1 MVYFCT
7 SIQLAKLCEQ
17 LRHVLSVDPDARVSH
32 RHVHHFVPEVKARL
46 HLDQIVRLA
55 KLERVLDQI
64 YEHLFE
70 APLITEE
77 TARQYTYFKTDG
89 HLFCIGFGQEYLPD
103 EVERLLGIEQVLHQ
117 GEASIAYLAQVEHV
131 LDEGLHEA

>member
-7 SIQLAKLCEQ
+7 SIQLAKLREQ
-17 LRHVLSVDPDARVSH
+17 LRHVLTIDPDARVPH

-46 HLDQIVRLA
+46 HLDQVVRLA

-70 APLITEE
+70 ASLITEE
-77 TARQYTYFKTDG
+77 TARQYSNFKTDG
-89 HLFCIGFGQEYLPD
+89 HLFCIGFGQEYLLD
-103 EVERLLGIEQVLHQ
+103 EVERLLGIE
-117 GEASIAYLAQVEHV
+117 
-131 LDEGLHEA
+131 